1 MRVGVRRRLAA
12 SCAIVLAAL
21 GVVTAPSDPAAAA
34 PTVPFTA
41 KFSTNAN
48 GAITTIGNNLLTCR
62 TSDSGCTNAQ
72 NGGSADKNGF
82 VMVNLHADGVAGP
95 TNSSSSRLALPE
107 GSTVLWAGL
116 YWGARLQAGTGGR
129 GASSAGINT
138 MSLRAPGDA
147 GYRPVSA
154 STAADDQ
161 FGPNSQSFNAYQ
173 RFADVTDIVRE
184 AGNGD
189 YWGANVTAAT
199 GQDRYAGWAM
209 TVVYSAP
216 GLPLRNLT
224 VFDGFNVVE
233 RGAPQTVRVSG
244 FLAPQ
249 SGPVDAQLTMLTYE
263 GDLAQTGDFTRLNS
277 TQLATSLSPGSNF
290 FNSTNDV
297 SGASVATRT
306 PAHRNMLGFDI
317 KNLGASG
324 AIPNSATSA
333 TFTFSSNGDVY
344 YPGVVGMA
352 INLYAPDFTASAK
365 SVVNVNG
372 NIPSRPGDT
381 LRYTVNSANT
391 GQDPAVDVVSED
403 VLPPNTTYVP
413 GSLALV
419 NPLTLATTPLSD
431 ASGDDQ
437 GDIDG
442 RTVRV
447 RLGSGADATTG
458 GRMNCSGPGCTG
470 ADTSRAS
477 YTFQVTLDDDSG
489 GTTVTNL
496 ADLNYETETTGTEA
510 VYTTNP
516 ASVDVVQQA
525 DVAITKDMTP
535 DPAAV
540 GGQVQA
546 TLTVNN
552 AGPNTATG
560 VTVTDPIPAGWEG
573 VTATTNLGSCTVS
586 GGTVSC
592 SLGDMPDGATAQI
605 TLSGTTASGSTATA
619 LTNVATVSTTAFDP
633 APTNNVSG
641 DTITLTRA
649 ADLAVTKV
657 ANPGPN
663 RPGGPVSWTI
673 TVTNQGAS
681 DAQGVLVGDV
691 LDTAGLATITGVQG
705 AGCATPRVGTS
716 VRCSITTLAAGA
728 SATITVQGLLAS
740 GLGAGVAVT
749 NTATVTATTPDPDA
763 SNNTA
768 RATVT
773 TTAPLADVRVTKTG
787 PETVVAGRTI
797 TWTVTATNWG
807 PADATG
813 VTVTDAV
820 PAGVSA
826 VSATSSRGTCTVTEN
841 VVSCPAETLLS
852 GGIGPDASP
861 QPGAAVTITITGT
874 VAPDAIGTLAN
885 TATAAATT
893 TDPVPSNN
901 AATANTAVTAEYDLS
916 VTKSANRRTLPGE
929 PSTVDYTVTVTNNG
943 PSAARD
949 IVVTDL
955 PPLVFDL
962 ESATMPGAECDT
974 SAAATPQPAPNE
986 NQGLITCTLPGPL
999 AAGASVEL
1007 VVDMVSPTAI
1017 TAPDPTNQIAQVAA
1031 PADINPTNNSA
1042 TWTLTGQPFAD
1053 LALAKSAPD
1062 VVTAGGSAT
1071 YTLAVSNLVN
1081 PEPGQVD
1088 LDAIAPVV
1096 VDALPAGVTFAG
1108 GATVTAPGNT
1118 NPQTVP
1124 CTQAR
1129 QDLTCELS
1137 QNLDAGVT
1145 ATITVPVAIAP
1156 DVAAGSQLVNSAFTQ
1171 TGDPENN
1178 PDSNLANNSA
1188 QATSN
1193 VVAEADPAVSDMSI
1207 TPVDA
1212 AQTGPGTQWVVAF
1225 TVSNGGPSTA
1235 RQVTFRNTIGPDA
1248 RLVDEGTLPE
1258 ECGIVNAELVCTVGD
1273 LAPGEERDFSFT
1285 IDLAGYVVPGD
1296 YSGATQVSSTTP
1308 DSDAANNQASADF
1321 TVTAPVTDIRV
1332 TKTPVT
1338 SVTTPDEGAGG
1349 HPAFVAG
1356 GTFTYQFQVGVP
1368 GNPDVL
1374 ADPLNNLADAQG
1386 VVLTDELPP
1395 GFTAQQIST
1404 SRGTC
1409 TITPSGDITLAGDA
1423 LSCDLGTL
1431 PSGLGTEV
1439 PGPVVITV
1447 NGVLDPDANN
1457 LNGGDEWAEQVP
1469 NTAVVTTSTPL
1480 A

>member
-1 MRVGVRRRLAA
+1 MPAMGQLRRWIALATAMVLALLVLPVVSTEVALAA
-12 SCAIVLAAL
+12 N
-21 GVVTAPSDPAAAA
+21 
-34 PTVPFTA
+34 TVPFTA

-48 GAITTIGNNLLTCR
+48 GAIITVGNNLLTCPASAGNCSSAR
-62 TSDSGCTNAQ
+62 
-72 NGGSADKNGF
+72 NGAALDNNGF
-82 VMVNLHADGVAGP
+82 VMVNLDADNVGS
-95 TNSSSSRLALPE
+95 TFNSSSSNLNLPQ

-116 YWGARLQAGTGGR
+116 YWGARLQAGTGGS
-129 GASSAGINT
+129 GGSAATINT
-138 MSLRAPGDA
+138 MQLRLPGEA
-147 GYRPVSA
+147 SYRAVTA
-154 STAADDQ
+154 STAAHDQ
-161 FGPNSQSFNAYQ
+161 FGPNSTSYNAYQ
-173 RFADVTDIVRE
+173 RYADVTGL
-184 AGNGD
+184 AQQGGNGA

-199 GQDRYAGWAM
+199 GLDRYAGWAM
-209 TVVYSAP
+209 SVVYSAP

-224 VFDGFNVVE
+224 VFDGFDVVSQ
-233 RGAPQTVRVSG
+233 GNPQNIAVSG
-244 FLAPQ
+244 FQAPQ
-249 SGPVDAQLTMLTYE
+249 AGTVDTQLTMVAYE

-277 TQLATSLSPGSNF
+277 TQLATAVSPGSNF
-290 FNSTNDV
+290 FDSVNSLN
-297 SGASVATRT
+297 GASVSSRN
-306 PAHRNMLGFDI
+306 PVDRNMLGFDI

-324 AIPNSATSA
+324 AIPNNATSA
-333 TFTFSSNGDVY
+333 RFTFSSNGDVY
-344 YPGVVGMA
+344 YPGVLGLA
-352 INLYAPDFTASAK
+352 INLYAPDFTASSK
-365 SVVNVNG
+365 TVVNVNG
-372 NIPSRPGDT
+372 NNPARPGDT
-381 LRYTVNSANT
+381 LQYTVSYANT
-391 GQDPAVDVVSED
+391 GQDPAVGVVSED

-419 NPLTLATTPLSD
+419 NPLTGATTPLSD
-431 ASGDDQ
+431 AAGDDQ
-437 GDIDG
+437 GEIDG

-489 GTTVTNL
+489 GPTVTTL
-496 ADLNYETETTGTEA
+496 ADLSYETETTGTEA

-641 DTITLTRA
+641 DTTTLTRA

-663 RPGGPVSWTI
+663 RPGAPVSWTI

-716 VRCSITTLAAGA
+716 VRCAIPTLAAGA
-728 SATITVQGLLAS
+728 SATITVQGQLAS

-773 TTAPLADVRVTKTG
+773 TTAPFADVRVTKTG

-813 VTVTDAV
+813 VTITDAV

-826 VSATSSRGTCTVTEN
+826 VSATASRGTCTVTEN
-841 VVSCPAETLLS
+841 LVSCPAGTLLS

-874 VAPDAIGTLAN
+874 VAPDATGTLAN

-943 PSAARD
+943 PSVARD

-1031 PADINPTNNSA
+1031 PADTNPANNSA

-1071 YTLAVSNLVN
+1071 YILAVSNLVN

-1118 NPQTVP
+1118 NPQTVT
-1124 CTQAR
+1124 CTQAG

-1235 RQVTFRNTIGPDA
+1235 RQ
-1248 RLVDEGTLPE
+1248 
-1258 ECGIVNAELVCTVGD
+1258 
-1273 LAPGEERDFSFT
+1273 
-1285 IDLAGYVVPGD
+1285 
-1296 YSGATQVSSTTP
+1296 GA
-1308 DSDAANNQASADF
+1308 
-1321 TVTAPVTDIRV
+1321 
-1332 TKTPVT
+1332 
-1338 SVTTPDEGAGG
+1338 
-1349 HPAFVAG
+1349 
-1356 GTFTYQFQVGVP
+1356 
-1368 GNPDVL
+1368 
-1374 ADPLNNLADAQG
+1374 
-1386 VVLTDELPP
+1386 
-1395 GFTAQQIST
+1395 
-1404 SRGTC
+1404 
-1409 TITPSGDITLAGDA
+1409 
-1423 LSCDLGTL
+1423 
-1431 PSGLGTEV
+1431 
-1439 PGPVVITV
+1439 
-1447 NGVLDPDANN
+1447 
-1457 LNGGDEWAEQVP
+1457 
-1469 NTAVVTTSTPL
+1469 
-1480 A
+1480 